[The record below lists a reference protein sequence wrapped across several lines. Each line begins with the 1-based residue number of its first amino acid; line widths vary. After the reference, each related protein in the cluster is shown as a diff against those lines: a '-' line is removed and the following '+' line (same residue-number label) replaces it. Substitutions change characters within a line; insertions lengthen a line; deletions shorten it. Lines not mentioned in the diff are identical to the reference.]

1 LMADSPSSVDK
12 EQLDQLGVAIKHD
25 AKKAAE

>member
-1 LMADSPSSVDK
+1 MADSPSSVDK
-12 EQLDQLGVAIKHD
+12 EQLDQLGVAIKPD

>member
-1 LMADSPSSVDK
+1 MAESPSEVDSD
-12 EQLDQLGVAIKHD
+12 QLDQLGVAIKPA